1 LVAGR
6 CECICMHSEAKTF
19 AQRPTVKEPL
29 LSKKNNKG
37 RLKFCRKFNDWTAG
51 VWCKANFSNKALFR
65 LFRTS
70 GNLIVQRRKGEC
82 YQESCVMP
90 RVKNPKAINPSQF
103 YSETLPWIK
112 KRHLSLTEVTPPG
125 VMTVQDE
132 RGPVLFLAI
141 IVFIMFICCS
151 CPWGAANLLSFCVC
165 LFYC

>member
-1 LVAGR
+1 MSPPVQSCSILVVGR

-90 RVKNPKAINPSQF
+90 RLKNPSLQCRVDAEAALEVALI
-103 YSETLPWIK
+103 YRL
-112 KRHLSLTEVTPPG
+112 HLQLHKSSYK
-125 VMTVQDE
+125 
-132 RGPVLFLAI
+132 
-141 IVFIMFICCS
+141 VF
-151 CPWGAANLLSFCVC
+151 
-165 LFYC
+165 